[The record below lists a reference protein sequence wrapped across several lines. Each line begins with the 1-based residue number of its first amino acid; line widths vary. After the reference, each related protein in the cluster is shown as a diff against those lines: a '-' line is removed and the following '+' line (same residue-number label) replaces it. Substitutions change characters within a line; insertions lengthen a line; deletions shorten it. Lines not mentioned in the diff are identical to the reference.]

1 MLDLFLVA
9 QDGIS
14 TLRYAP
20 GPPRGPAAFNFVAG
34 AEAFYFIK
42 VAHLAGN
49 TPYELQLNLAP
60 GQPCE
65 ADRFE
70 GDGGNNSADLASV
83 LEPGAYNGVT
93 LCQFDVDYYQIDLQA
108 GEALEFVTD
117 FNHQLGDIDLRLLTL
132 DGLTELDAS
141 RGVRSDRERIFY
153 RSARQQSLIVEV
165 RALDRAAL
173 RYDLTYNL
181 QGPYELSLIHI

>member
-1 MLDLFLVA
+1 MKA
-9 QDGIS
+9 TAATTAP
-14 TLRYAP
+14 TLR
-20 GPPRGPAAFNFVAG
+20 
-34 AEAFYFIK
+34 
-42 VAHLAGN
+42 
-49 TPYELQLNLAP
+49 
-60 GQPCE
+60 
-65 ADRFE
+65 
-70 GDGGNNSADLASV
+70 AS
-83 LEPGAYNGVT
+83 LSRAYNGVT

-132 DGLTELDAS
+132 DGLTELGAS

-181 QGPYELSLIHI
+181 QGPYECLPDVDEGQASNNFRPPPRRSLCPRRCAPNGACAQGMSTGTG